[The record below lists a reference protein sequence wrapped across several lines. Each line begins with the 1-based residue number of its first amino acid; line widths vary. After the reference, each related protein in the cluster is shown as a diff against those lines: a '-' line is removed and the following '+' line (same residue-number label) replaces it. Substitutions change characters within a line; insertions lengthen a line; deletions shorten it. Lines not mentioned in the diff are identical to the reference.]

1 MKFVFNAIGIMAWP
15 LLCLSIIAL
24 AIVLERSFVML
35 VAKLQLQQHKAG
47 HSQFA
52 KALKSKQQQ
61 PSEQRLQWCQ
71 LYLQDCVVNWRKR
84 LNILSLLASLSP
96 LMGLLGTVWGL
107 VLMFKNIAQTNQAV
121 TPALLADGLWEA
133 MYSTMAGLV
142 IAIPCLLASGLL
154 NGMLDALQNEFTRV
168 INHLNYTFTFN
179 ECPHA

>member
-1 MKFVFNAIGIMAWP
+1 MESVFNAIGVMAWP

-24 AIVLERSFVML
+24 AIVLERSYVL
-35 VAKLQLQQHKAG
+35 VFAKWQLQQHKAG
-47 HSQFA
+47 SSQFA
-52 KALKSKQQQ
+52 SALKSRQQQ

-84 LNILSLLASLSP
+84 LNMLSLLASLSP

-107 VLMFKNIAQTNQAV
+107 VVMFKNIAQTNQAV

-154 NGMLDALQNEFTRV
+154 NGLLDGLQNEFTRI
-168 INHLNYTFTFN
+168 INHLNYKFTFN
-179 ECPHA
+179 ELPHA